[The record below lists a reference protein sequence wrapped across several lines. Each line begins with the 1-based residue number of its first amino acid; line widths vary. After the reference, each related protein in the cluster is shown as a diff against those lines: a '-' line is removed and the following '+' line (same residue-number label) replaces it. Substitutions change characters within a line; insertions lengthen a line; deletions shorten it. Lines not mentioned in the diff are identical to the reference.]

1 MISAVLSFLGLERRS
16 TLAHPSPELL
26 ALFGAVPTASGV
38 SVTPAT
44 AMQSPAVYACVKVLS
59 ESVAQLPLILY
70 QRTANDGKERA
81 SDHPLYQ
88 VLHDQANGW
97 TSAFEFRMDMQQALC
112 LHGNAYAFI
121 NRVAGSIAELIQL
134 PSETVTV
141 DVDAVTM
148 EPVYLVTG
156 KDGAQRRY
164 ARRDIFHLRTLGNC
178 YVGASPIRQ
187 AREAIGLGLTME
199 RHAGRLF
206 GAGARPSGVFKY
218 AKTLSKEALERLKK
232 SFAAAH
238 SGADNSGNTLILED
252 GMDFA
257 PQEFKSVDLQFLEL
271 RRHQVAEVARIF
283 RVPLHM
289 LQDLER
295 TTHGNAETMGREFV
309 ALTLLPWL
317 KLWEGAIR
325 RSLLAPEER
334 ASHYAE
340 FLSDD
345 LARADLAARYTAY
358 AQAVTNGI
366 LNPNEIRAAENRPPY
381 EGGDQFRLPLNTE
394 APAPGGGKTQGSE
407 DDADDAAA

>member
-1 MISAVLSFLGLERRS
+1 MLFAVRRLLGLEHRS
-16 TLAHPSPELL
+16 SLATPSPELL

-38 SVTPAT
+38 SVTPHT
-44 AMQSPAVYACVKVLS
+44 AMQSPVVYACVKVLS

-70 QRTANDGKERA
+70 RRTANDGKERA
-81 SDHPLYQ
+81 ADHPLYE
-88 VLHDQANGW
+88 VLHDQSNGW

-121 NRVAGSIAELIQL
+121 NRTGGRIAELIQL
-134 PSETVTV
+134 PSETVSV
-141 DVDAVTM
+141 DIDAVTM
-148 EPVYLVTG
+148 EPVYQVTG
-156 KDGAQRRY
+156 RNGVPRNYGRQ
-164 ARRDIFHLRTLGNC
+164 DIFHLRTIGNC
-178 YVGASPIRQ
+178 YAGASPIRL

-206 GAGARPSGVFKY
+206 GAGARPSGIFKY
-218 AKTLSKEALERLKK
+218 AKTLSKEAIERLKK
-232 SFAAAH
+232 SFNAAH
-238 SGADNSGNTLILED
+238 AGAENSGNTLILED

-257 PQEFKSVDLQFLEL
+257 PTEFKSVDLQFREL
-271 RRHQVAEVARIF
+271 RRDQIAEIARVF

-295 TTHGNAETMGREFV
+295 TTHGNAEHLGRQFV

-317 KLWEGAIR
+317 KLWEGAVR

-340 FLSDD
+340 FLTDD

-381 EGGDQFRLPLNTE
+381 DGGDEFRRPLNTE
-394 APAPGGGKTQGSE
+394 APPAGGQPQETDDD
-407 DDADDAAA
+407 DDA